1 MATAIQSEQR
11 PLVLRAPA
19 MLAIEW
25 RPGLKC
31 IDRRYNQVC
40 KIFCCV
46 LFLLQIKKFR
56 LQRPLDRYLD
66 PMYEAL
72 DLKTS
77 ITRLPETDLERVVL
91 ALERA
96 KDVRNPDV
104 KASQLKQ
111 LIGKPEQYSYLTR
124 AAHLT
129 FLAVGSGLS
138 CPGVIRSND
147 SGSSAGNPS

>member
-1 MATAIQSEQR
+1 MF
-11 PLVLRAPA
+11 L
-19 MLAIEW
+19 
-25 RPGLKC
+25 
-31 IDRRYNQVC
+31 
-40 KIFCCV
+40 
-46 LFLLQIKKFR
+46 LLQIKKFR

-111 LIGKPEQYSYLTR
+111 LIGKPEQCLTR
-124 AAHLT
+124 AAMLV
-129 FLAVGSGLS
+129 FLVVGSALM
-138 CPGVIRSND
+138 CPWVLRSD
-147 SGSSAGNPS
+147 GSRSPAGNPS